1 MTTPTTDIFSLPHTT
16 PQNVEMPRVGLSQG
30 EGEGEPS
37 SSQNQQ
43 LNWYHNADV
52 FNGAVSSLPHY
63 SITYKALEV
72 VPIFSATF
80 GQAIKQAYIF
90 IACIITLS
98 TDFTSQEKQKK
109 LWMITFHINKMAALQ
124 TILYLLFE
132 YFKLSYSMEW
142 FSSKLFF

>member
-63 SITYKALEV
+63 SITYKALKV

-80 GQAIKQAYIF
+80 GQAIKQAYIYCLYQYIINRFYVPGKTKEALNDHFSYKQNGCTTNHF
-90 IACIITLS
+90 IL
-98 TDFTSQEKQKK
+98 
-109 LWMITFHINKMAALQ
+109 TFWIFQ
-124 TILYLLFE
+124 TVILHG
-132 YFKLSYSMEW
+132 MV
-142 FSSKLFF
+142 